1 MEKELA
7 KRRKRRRAGRPRG
20 SFTKLKRAV
29 SPRRI
34 NQLPTPEF
42 IEKRLS
48 LAGGGDP
55 QSCGYPL
62 GVMMARGWITR
73 ADHDAGL
80 IYANL
85 YRRKNGSVTP
95 ISINIEGGGR
105 VDGPSGE
112 HGRFL
117 KGIRVTPEYQAAKR
131 ALLQCGRATVL
142 AVEAVAVFENLGA
155 AFALR
160 EPTRRGLARLKR
172 HFRHGRR
179 AQV

>member
-1 MEKELA
+1 
-7 KRRKRRRAGRPRG
+7 
-20 SFTKLKRAV
+20 
-29 SPRRI
+29 
-34 NQLPTPEF
+34 
-42 IEKRLS
+42 

-55 QSCGYPL
+55 QACGYPL

-73 ADHDAGL
+73 DDHDAGL
-80 IYANL
+80 HYANL

-95 ISINIEGGGR
+95 TSVNVESGGQTTN
-105 VDGPSGE
+105 PPGE

-131 ALLQCGRATVL
+131 ALLQCGRGVVL

-155 AFALR
+155 ALVLR

>member
-1 MEKELA
+1 M
-7 KRRKRRRAGRPRG
+7 
-20 SFTKLKRAV
+20 KLRRAV
-29 SPRRI
+29 SQRRI

-42 IEKRLS
+42 IEKRLA

-62 GVMMARGWITR
+62 GVMMTRGWITR
-73 ADHDAGL
+73 DDHDAGL
-80 IYANL
+80 HYANL

-95 ISINIEGGGR
+95 TSVNVESGGQTTN
-105 VDGPSGE
+105 PPGE

-117 KGIRVTPEYQAAKR
+117 KGISVTPEFKAAKH
-131 ALLQCGRATVL
+131 ALLQCGRGVVL

-179 AQV
+179 AQVQ